1 MEVPP
6 VEEAIEVS
14 QETSMTG
21 ANNEARQASE
31 TRAEDAAGKT
41 RAQALIK
48 APCSF

>member
-14 QETSMTG
+14 QETSIPG
-21 ANNEARQASE
+21 ANKEARHASQ

-41 RAQALIK
+41 
-48 APCSF
+48 